1 MGKMFTGFEEEDGD
15 RSKDIEIEE
24 IYAFDIFILVN
35 KEWVLVNTYELNEDD
50 RITID
55 ELDVYGNVVDSNQH
69 NINEEV
75 KRIIDE
81 IINTGT
87 ILPDEKY
94 RENPN
99 LDYFYIGNVSNM
111 VIRIVAK
118 TDNFERSFKIE
129 K

>member
-1 MGKMFTGFEEEDGD
+1 MGKMFTGFEGEDGD
-15 RSKDIEIEE
+15 NSKAIEGKEV
-24 IYAFDIFILVN
+24 YAFDIFILVN

-55 ELDVYGNVVDSNQH
+55 ELDVYGNIIDSNQH

>member
-15 RSKDIEIEE
+15 RSKDIEVEE